1 MGPAGQPHYPARRPV
16 STLPDHRDARPSPIT
31 PARVAQAMAGIGEPR
46 LFEDTL
52 YWLENRPG
60 EGGRV
65 TLIKRVAGQRTELTP
80 QPYSVRSRVHEY
92 GGAAYLPTRDAL
104 FFVNATDQNIYS
116 VNAAGEIRQIT
127 ISAAAVRY
135 ADLCLDP
142 ERHRLIAV
150 TEIHQDGQHPM
161 NALAA
166 VAIDTGQATILH
178 QGHDFYASP
187 RVSPSGG
194 EILFVAW
201 DHPNM
206 PWDGTQ
212 LIRARLKNAGIG
224 KTTRVAGGSRESV
237 LQPGWLPDGS
247 ALYLSDASGFWNLY
261 RADAEGTHAVLYD
274 QAEYA
279 GPPWQFGSQDYAI
292 LNERQV
298 VARRH
303 SQGEQT
309 LLLIDVESGRASP
322 LPDNCAEY
330 SHLSAHGNSFYF
342 LGAHTNSTS
351 ELASYD
357 IRARHRTTQVSGPS
371 LGFDGSWLSTPRH
384 IDYNTR
390 DGDRAYAWLYPPA
403 SATRARLGHKPPLLV
418 TTHGGPT
425 GAASPALRLA
435 VQFYTSRG
443 WAVADINYRGSTGY
457 GRPYRDALQGRWGL
471 VDVTDC
477 ADAVNHLIAQGLVD
491 PARIAIRGGS
501 AGGYTTLRAL
511 TTETVFRAGASHY
524 GIGDLSSLADDTH
537 KFESQYLFGLVGD
550 REAMVE
556 RSPIHH
562 LDGFNCPV
570 IFFQGSE
577 DKIVPPNQAQSM
589 VAALNGKGITVAYL
603 EFPGEGHGFRDGDN
617 IARTVGTEY
626 AFFCRVFD
634 IPVNEQLPDVRIQN
648 Q

>member
-1 MGPAGQPHYPARRPV
+1 MGSAGQPLFPAPRAV
-16 STLPDHRDARPSPIT
+16 STVPDNRDLRPSPIT
-31 PARVAQAMAGIGEPR
+31 PTRVAQATAGIAEPR
-46 LFEDTL
+46 LFENTL

-65 TLIKRVAGQRTELTP
+65 TLIRQAAGQRSELTP
-80 QPYSVRSRVHEY
+80 RPYNVRSRVHEY
-92 GGAAYLPTRDAL
+92 GGAAYLPTRDAV
-104 FFVNATDQNIYS
+104 FFVNAADQNIYA
-116 VNAAGEIRQIT
+116 VDPAGEIRKIT
-127 ISAAAVRY
+127 TSPPTVRY
-135 ADLCLDP
+135 TELCLDW
-142 ERHRLIAV
+142 RRDRLIAV
-150 TEIHQDGQHPM
+150 TEIHRNHQHPT

-166 VAIDTGQATILH
+166 VAMATGQATILH

-187 RVSPSGG
+187 RVSPSGA

-212 LIRARLKNAGIG
+212 LVRASLEQADIG
-224 KTTRVAGGSRESV
+224 ETTLVAGGTDESV
-237 LQPGWLPDGS
+237 LQPGWLPDGTV
-247 ALYLSDASGFWNLY
+247 LYLSDASGFWNLH
-261 RADAEGTHAVLYD
+261 RLGTTGAQAVLAEP
-274 QAEYA
+274 AEYT
-279 GPPWQFGSQDYAI
+279 GPAWQFGGRDYAI
-292 LNERQV
+292 LNERHV

-309 LLLIDVESGRASP
+309 LVLIDIETGFASP
-322 LPDNCAEY
+322 LPDDCVEY
-330 SHLSAHGNSFYF
+330 SHLSAHGNSIYF
-342 LGAHTNSTS
+342 LGAHAEATS

-357 IRARHRTTQVSGPS
+357 RGTGQRTTLVPGPS
-371 LGFDGSWLSTPRH
+371 PGFDDAWLSRPRH
-384 IDYNTR
+384 IDYRTR
-390 DGDRAYAWLYPPA
+390 DGGRAYAWLYLPA
-403 SATRARLGHKPPLLV
+403 SAASRPWRGKPPLLV

-443 WAVADINYRGSTGY
+443 WVVADINYRGSTGY
-457 GRPYRDALQGRWGL
+457 GRRYRDALRGRWGV

-477 ADAVNHLIAQGLVD
+477 VDAVHHLIAEGLVD

-524 GIGDLSSLADDTH
+524 GIGDLAALAEDTH
-537 KFESQYLFGLVGD
+537 KFESQYLFGLIGD
-550 REAMVE
+550 PKTMAE

-570 IFFQGSE
+570 IFFQGAE
-577 DKIVPPNQAQSM
+577 DRIVPPSQAQSM
-589 VAALNGKGITVAYL
+589 VAALKDKGIPVAHL
-603 EFPGEGHGFRDGDN
+603 EFPGEGHGFRDGTN
-617 IARTVGTEY
+617 IARTVGAEY

-634 IPVNEQLPDVRIQN
+634 IPVTEELPEVGVENR
-648 Q
+648 